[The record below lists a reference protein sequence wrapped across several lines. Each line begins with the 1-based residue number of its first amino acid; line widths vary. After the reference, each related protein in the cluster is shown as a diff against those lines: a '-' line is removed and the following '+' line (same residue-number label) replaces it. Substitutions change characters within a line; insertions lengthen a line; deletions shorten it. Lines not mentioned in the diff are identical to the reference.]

1 MDTEGQLAART
12 SLESDVSD
20 VIEIRDPEIDV
31 DALMTRVRE
40 NVARRRAEG
49 AYQEDLDAITR
60 EVFAQAAAASAA
72 ASVAPSVPM
81 PKSAPPSSTLAEL
94 DARWMVREVPFT
106 SNVRLFGSL
115 IVAVRNF
122 WNWMSAKWY
131 VRAIL
136 QQQVGFNVLAVRA
149 LTESAVAQQA
159 LADEVQRLQSLLQQQ
174 QVEIALLQEQL
185 EQGHTRTF
193 LS

>member
-1 MDTEGQLAART
+1 MDTEGRSADSG
-12 SLESDVSD
+12 SLESDVND

-49 AYQEDLDAITR
+49 AYQEDLDAIAR
-60 EVFAQAAAASAA
+60 DVFAQALATPAAGRISPAN
-72 ASVAPSVPM
+72 PM
-81 PKSAPPSSTLAEL
+81 PESSPQSSTLVEL
-94 DARWMVREVPFT
+94 TSRWIVREVPFE
-106 SNVRLFGSL
+106 SHVRLFGPL

-136 QQQVGFNVLAVRA
+136 QQQVGFNGLVARA
-149 LTESAVAQQA
+149 FSEDASTLQA
-159 LADEVQRLQSLLQQQ
+159 LADEVRQLRVVAQQQ
-174 QVEIALLQEQL
+174 QDQIARLEEEIERQ
-185 EQGHTRTF
+185 RTQT
-193 LS
+193 LP